1 MFDDNVLE
9 RYSLAIERIAEINS
23 ECEIKNNKHKDYFNK
38 VSAFIL
44 LMDKLKNDVADDAFN
59 SMSLEELSEYNH
71 RLYEDVADRA
81 YDTSYA
87 NPRVCAKAFGE
98 DAGKLMAMVYMELR
112 ALIVYMYE
120 KRLSDAT
127 SVIELFIELYCI
139 FVDNEADAVGRNNNA
154 QYTDST
160 VCGCE
165 ASDIIPDEEYR
176 QLGEAVYWYVS
187 DYSDDYIDYRIREL
201 LDPSLDFATKIIME
215 SDLSDVRYLYKYGEY
230 VTDNEL
236 KMARHLNTL
245 SEEAIQDMARTF
257 TEGYRIGFV
266 LGNKPLDKKKTV
278 NIRYCLGFE
287 RLVRAEI
294 EQFEKKGLKPTIYR
308 AAVNTIN
315 KKMHIKIGYY
325 GASPNKQMEFDHRF
339 DNALYLDGDF
349 VERKLGALKS
359 AYEKY
364 SELAAVHGGPAVMEV
379 FGETPFEPED
389 TIECCH
395 LDDKQQKLL
404 VKYNNESGS
413 IINSYIKGEER
424 SFTIIAYPSPQIG
437 DKFPE
442 IFNEIVKI
450 NTLDYEKYKV
460 IQQNIINV
468 LDKAEY
474 VEVHGQGANETD
486 MKVSIMKVNNPDK
499 ETVFE
504 NCLADV
510 NIPLGEVFTSPV
522 LKGTEGVLNVSS
534 VYLNDIKFN
543 NLKVYFKDGFVT
555 DYSCDN
561 FEDGMKGKALFK
573 ENVLYNHDTLPIGEF
588 AIGTNTTAYVMA
600 NKYDI
605 VYLLPIL
612 IVEKMGPHFAIGDTC
627 YSRSED
633 VAVYN
638 PDGKEIIS
646 RDNEVS
652 LLRKTE
658 PDKAYFNC
666 HTDITIPYEELS
678 RITAVTVRV
687 VESEVMH
694 DLAEE
699 RVEIPILLDGRFVLE
714 GTLKL
719 NEAFEG

>member
-9 RYSLAIERIAEINS
+9 RYSLAIERIVEINS

-71 RLYEDVADRA
+71 RLYEDVADSA

-87 NPRVCAKAFGE
+87 NPRVCTKAFGE

-139 FVDNEADAVGRNNNA
+139 FVDNEADAAGRNNNA

-294 EQFEKKGLKPTIYR
+294 EQFEKMGLKPTIYR

-543 NLKVYFKDGFVT
+543 NLKVYFKDGFVI

-666 HTDITIPYEELS
+666 HTDITIPYEEIGD
-678 RITAVTVRV
+678 ITV
-687 VESEVMH
+687 VGY
-694 DLAEE
+694 DGE
-699 RVEIPILLDGRFVLE
+699 RTAIIKNGRFVLD
-714 GTLKL
+714 GTKEL
-719 NEAFEG
+719 NEPFEE

>member
-139 FVDNEADAVGRNNNA
+139 FVDNEADAAGRNNNA

-666 HTDITIPYEELS
+666 HTDITIPYEEIGD
-678 RITAVTVRV
+678 ITV
-687 VESEVMH
+687 VGY
-694 DLAEE
+694 DGE
-699 RVEIPILLDGRFVLE
+699 RTAIIKNGRFVLD
-714 GTLKL
+714 GTKEL
-719 NEAFEG
+719 NEPFEE

>member
-1 MFDDNVLE
+1 
-9 RYSLAIERIAEINS
+9 
-23 ECEIKNNKHKDYFNK
+23 
-38 VSAFIL
+38 
-44 LMDKLKNDVADDAFN
+44 
-59 SMSLEELSEYNH
+59 
-71 RLYEDVADRA
+71 
-81 YDTSYA
+81 
-87 NPRVCAKAFGE
+87 
-98 DAGKLMAMVYMELR
+98 
-112 ALIVYMYE
+112 MYE
-120 KRLSDAT
+120 KRLADA
-127 SVIELFIELYCI
+127 VAVMELFIEIYCI
-139 FVDNEADAVGRNNNA
+139 FVDA
-154 QYTDST
+154 QAEESVRKEKGMDIVTD
-160 VCGCE
+160 E
-165 ASDIIPDEEYR
+165 QYR

-187 DYSDDYIDYRIREL
+187 DYSDDFIEYRIREL
-201 LDPSLDFATKIIME
+201 LDPSLDFATRIIME

-230 VTDNEL
+230 VTENEIM
-236 KMARHLNTL
+236 MAKHLNTL
-245 SEEAIQDMARTF
+245 SEEAINDMARTF

-287 RLVRAEI
+287 RLVKAEI
-294 EQFEKKGLKPTIYR
+294 EQFEKIGLKPTIYR

-315 KKMHIKIGYY
+315 KRMHIKIGYY
-325 GASPNKQMEFDHRF
+325 GASPNKQMDFDHRF

-359 AYEKY
+359 AYEKH
-364 SELAAVHGGPAVMEV
+364 SELADVHGGPAVMEV

-413 IINSYIKGEER
+413 IVNSYIKGEER

-450 NTLDYEKYKV
+450 NTLDYEKYKA
-460 IQQNIINV
+460 IQQNIIDV
-468 LDKAEY
+468 LDTAEY
-474 VEVHGQGANETD
+474 VEVHGKDNNKTD
-486 MKVSIMKVNNPDK
+486 IRVSVMKINDPDK

-522 LKGTEGVLNVSS
+522 LKGTDGVLNVSS

-543 NLKVYFKDGFVT
+543 NLSVYFKDGFVT

-561 FEDGMKGKALFK
+561 FEDGVKGKALFK

-658 PDKAYFNC
+658 PEKAYFNC
-666 HTDITIPYEELS
+666 HTDITIPYDEIGD
-678 RITAVTVRV
+678 ITAVGYDGKKTV
-687 VESEVMH
+687 
-694 DLAEE
+694 
-699 RVEIPILLDGRFVLE
+699 IIKDGRFVLE
-714 GTLKL
+714 GTMEL
-719 NEAFEG
+719 NEPFIS

>member
-139 FVDNEADAVGRNNNA
+139 FVDNEADAAGRNNNA

-294 EQFEKKGLKPTIYR
+294 EQFEKMGLKPTIYR
-308 AAVNTIN
+308 ATVNTIN

-543 NLKVYFKDGFVT
+543 NLKVYFKDGFVI

-658 PDKAYFNC
+658 LDKAYFNC
-666 HTDITIPYEELS
+666 HTDITILYEEIGD
-678 RITAVTVRV
+678 ITV
-687 VESEVMH
+687 VGY
-694 DLAEE
+694 DGE
-699 RVEIPILLDGRFVLE
+699 RTAIIKNGRFVLD
-714 GTLKL
+714 GTKEL
-719 NEAFEG
+719 NEPFEE

>member
-98 DAGKLMAMVYMELR
+98 EAGKLMAMVYMELR

-139 FVDNEADAVGRNNNA
+139 FVDNEADAAGRNNNA

-294 EQFEKKGLKPTIYR
+294 EQFEKMGLKPTIYR

-666 HTDITIPYEELS
+666 HTDITIPYEEIGD
-678 RITAVTVRV
+678 ITV
-687 VESEVMH
+687 VGY
-694 DLAEE
+694 DGE
-699 RVEIPILLDGRFVLE
+699 RTAIIKNGRFVLD
-714 GTLKL
+714 GTKEL
-719 NEAFEG
+719 NEPFEE

>member
-1 MFDDNVLE
+1 VFDDNVLE

-71 RLYEDVADRA
+71 RLYEDVADRV

-139 FVDNEADAVGRNNNA
+139 FVDNEADAAGRNNNA

-294 EQFEKKGLKPTIYR
+294 EQFEKMGLKPTIYR

-658 PDKAYFNC
+658 LDKAYFNC
-666 HTDITIPYEELS
+666 HTDITIPYEEIGD
-678 RITAVTVRV
+678 ITV
-687 VESEVMH
+687 VGY
-694 DLAEE
+694 DGE
-699 RVEIPILLDGRFVLE
+699 RTAIIKNGRFVLD
-714 GTLKL
+714 GTKEL
-719 NEAFEG
+719 NEPFEE

>member
-59 SMSLEELSEYNH
+59 SMSLEELGEYNH

-139 FVDNEADAVGRNNNA
+139 FVDNEADAAGRNNNA

-294 EQFEKKGLKPTIYR
+294 EQFEKMGLKPTIYR

-543 NLKVYFKDGFVT
+543 NLKVYFKDGFVI

-666 HTDITIPYEELS
+666 HTDITIPYEEIGD
-678 RITAVTVRV
+678 ITV
-687 VESEVMH
+687 VGY
-694 DLAEE
+694 DGE
-699 RVEIPILLDGRFVLE
+699 RTAIIKNGRFVLD
-714 GTLKL
+714 GTKEL
-719 NEAFEG
+719 NEPFEE

>member
-98 DAGKLMAMVYMELR
+98 DAGKLMAMVYMELH

-139 FVDNEADAVGRNNNA
+139 FVDNEADAAGRNNNA

-294 EQFEKKGLKPTIYR
+294 EQFEKMGLKPTIYR

-666 HTDITIPYEELS
+666 HTDITIPYEEIGD
-678 RITAVTVRV
+678 ITV
-687 VESEVMH
+687 VGY
-694 DLAEE
+694 DGE
-699 RVEIPILLDGRFVLE
+699 RTAIIKNGRFVLD
-714 GTLKL
+714 GTKEL
-719 NEAFEG
+719 NEPFEE